1 MMFRKRADI
10 NTEKLMNITI
20 MIQHDYDTEDWSINK
35 IREYPEYKN
44 KYIFTIYLG
53 LKCCVKSV
61 GQIVYEQ
68 TPL

>member
-1 MMFRKRADI
+1 MMFRKITDI

-44 KYIFTIYLG
+44 KYIFTSHWNVYNAL
-53 LKCCVKSV
+53 LSK
-61 GQIVYEQ
+61 QIIK
-68 TPL
+68 TALL